1 MKRRKEEDDLKKEI
15 LGHKQLEHL
24 DKKLDEIEKRK
35 EAAANVRKVKH
46 QEESLRL
53 VDAKDKI
60 ERLKRKDEF
69 RRNLIRE
76 NLDSQE
82 ERIDTLLKLRG
93 QILEQRKVRIKQ
105 KAVVKGRPQ
114 NIRNTT
120 PGPAHYQPLPSCLN
134 ELPVT
139 RIAESNTLNLMPGSI
154 DMMIKKSKSLPP
166 PGAYD
171 PKVLPDGNHL
181 EVDVVDGCTTRIVK
195 GIKKN
200 FLDENIKKF
209 RENPGPGTYEESA
222 SYNLR

>member
-76 NLDSQE
+76 NMQQQE
-82 ERIDTLLKLRG
+82 ERIDTLLKLRD
-93 QILEQRKVRIKQ
+93 QIVEQRKVRIKQ
-105 KAVVKGRPQ
+105 SSCVKGRPQ
-114 NIRNTT
+114 NIRSNT

-134 ELPVT
+134 EMVVPK
-139 RIAESNTLNLMPGSI
+139 ISKSNTVNL
-154 DMMIKKSKSLPP
+154 
-166 PGAYD
+166 
-171 PKVLPDGNHL
+171 
-181 EVDVVDGCTTRIVK
+181 
-195 GIKKN
+195 
-200 FLDENIKKF
+200 
-209 RENPGPGTYEESA
+209 
-222 SYNLR
+222 